1 MATYTIKINEKSKKA
16 KTFIK
21 FLTDY
26 AQTSEDISIK
36 RERVPGAVKETEYI
50 MSSPAMLERIRSA
63 EKHMKEG
70 KGREYSLDELKKK
83 MGL

>member
-26 AQTSEDISIK
+26 AQTNEDVSIE
-36 RERVPGAVKETEYI
+36 REHVPNAVTRKAI
-50 MSSPAMLERIRSA
+50 KDARNGKVERI
-63 EKHMKEG
+63 EN
-70 KGREYSLDELKKK
+70 LDDFLKII
-83 MGL
+83 

>member
-1 MATYTIKINEKSKKA
+1 MATYTITINEKSKKA

-26 AQTSEDISIK
+26 AQASEDVSIK
-36 RERVPGAVKETEYI
+36 RERVSGAVKETEYL
-50 MSSPAMLERIRSA
+50 MSSPAMVERIRSA
-63 EKHMKEG
+63 EKHMREG
-70 KGREYSLDELKKK
+70 KGREYSIEELKIK

>member
-26 AQTSEDISIK
+26 AQTNEDVSIE
-36 RERVPGAVKETEYI
+36 REHVPNAVTRKAIED
-50 MSSPAMLERIRSA
+50 ARNGKVERI
-63 EKHMKEG
+63 EN
-70 KGREYSLDELKKK
+70 LDDFFKTI
-83 MGL
+83 

>member
-26 AQTSEDISIK
+26 AQTNEDVSIE
-36 RERVPGAVKETEYI
+36 REHVPNAVTRKAIED
-50 MSSPAMLERIRSA
+50 ARNGKVERI
-63 EKHMKEG
+63 EN
-70 KGREYSLDELKKK
+70 LDDFLKTI
-83 MGL
+83 

>member
-26 AQTSEDISIK
+26 AQTNEDVSIE
-36 RERVPGAVKETEYI
+36 REHVPNAVTRKAIED
-50 MSSPAMLERIRSA
+50 ARNGKVERI
-63 EKHMKEG
+63 EN
-70 KGREYSLDELKKK
+70 LDDFLKII
-83 MGL
+83 

>member
-26 AQTSEDISIK
+26 AQTNEDISIE
-36 RERVPGAVKETEYI
+36 REHVPNDVTRKAIEDARNGKV
-50 MSSPAMLERIRSA
+50 ERIDN
-63 EKHMKEG
+63 
-70 KGREYSLDELKKK
+70 LDDFFKTI
-83 MGL
+83 